1 MKYFVIILTLLIF
14 LGNSIAETK
23 PDRYRQFLDERLK
36 GPDSEIL
43 KLIAEKLHL
52 EGPDNLIVGQKTI
65 DYRNTFMNKHENL
78 FNSLGK
84 EEIFYHLD
92 LAYILSRNRPGSQ
105 PHAVYAVYLYAKFYS
120 DYTKEE
126 NELISERFEAF
137 FERGWIR
144 KQDMEA
150 FQAAKNEGEHGGAF
164 SNRGKARL
172 NESDA
177 ESSIVATQAIE
188 ANQVAVS
195 EPAIEEPAEA
205 VIAESIEEDVEQS
218 SNSWL
223 WLVGAVIVV
232 GGVLMLCYRR
242 GNSRQ
247 P

>member
-1 MKYFVIILTLLIF
+1 MKYFVIILTLLIS
-14 LGNSIAETK
+14 LGNLKAETK
-23 PDRYRQFLDERLK
+23 Q
-36 GPDSEIL
+36 EIL
-43 KLIAEKLHL
+43 KLIAQKVEL
-52 EGPDNLIVGQKTI
+52 GDPDRIIYSKKAKKQYDDFMLK
-65 DYRNTFMNKHENL
+65 YRGL
-78 FNSLGK
+78 FDSLGK

-92 LAYILSRNRPGSQ
+92 LTSKLYDESRPGFQ

-177 ESSIVATQAIE
+177 ESSIVATQAKE
-188 ANQVAVS
+188 ANKVAVS
-195 EPAIEEPAEA
+195 ELGIEEPAEA
-205 VIAESIEEDVEQS
+205 VVAEPIEEDVEQS

-242 GNSRQ
+242 GNTRQ